1 MEKVSRSAQAAKH
14 IVLELG
20 VYEMAVHGVAFDFL
34 AQDFDCDAAL
44 RRAVAQVTGVIGE
57 ASWQSAVARRASGQL
72 THSQFYLLVSKLLR
86 RRFDEMLQIDYLH

>member
-1 MEKVSRSAQAAKH
+1 MENASCNAQVAKR

-20 VYEMAVHGVAFDFL
+20 LYEMAAQGVAFDFL
-34 AQDFDCDAAL
+34 AQDFDCDAAWK
-44 RRAVAQVTGVIGE
+44 RAVAQVTGVIGE

-86 RRFDEMLQIDYLH
+86 RHFDEMLQSNYLH